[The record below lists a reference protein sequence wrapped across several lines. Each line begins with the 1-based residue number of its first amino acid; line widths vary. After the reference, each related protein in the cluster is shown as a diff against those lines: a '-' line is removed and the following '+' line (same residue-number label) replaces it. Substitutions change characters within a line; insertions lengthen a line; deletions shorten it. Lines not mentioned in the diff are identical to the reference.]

1 MPYKV
6 LMFSKGSSVPLYI
19 VLILLSYKES
29 KFKFCKSLNVSLL
42 MQDISFA
49 FNSRSCND
57 VNPLKM
63 LTGNSFILFP
73 YKTLKHVI

>member
-1 MPYKV
+1 MPYNV
-6 LMFSKGSSVPLYI
+6 RMFSKGSRVPLYI

-57 VNPLKM
+57 VSPLKM

-73 YKTLKHVI
+73 YKTLKHMI